1 MLCRER
7 DTIALMNNTLLKPE
21 DRQLL
26 ISYLEKC
33 IKLIIQGK
41 IKLAST
47 GIDFSNQIETIRNA
61 ILLEEQ
67 LKQKQAD
74 LKSPDNKGIISF
86 INDYLLF
93 VIEADNITDLG
104 WISKLL
110 MIRERFVENR
120 Q

>member
-67 LKQKQAD
+67 LKQSD

-93 VIEADNITDLG
+93 VIEADNITDLD